1 MDFIE
6 RLWGVSP
13 DGGSGTLE
21 LFLLLVP
28 LAIWLGV
35 RRRVKTPRDPRIG

>member
-6 RLWGVSP
+6 KLFGVSP

-21 LFLLLVP
+21 FLLLVAP
-28 LAIWLGV
+28 VIAAVAIAALA
-35 RRRVKTPRDPRIG
+35 RRRRLL